1 MRQRTQSVQ
10 DGKFRT
16 ALENMRYRTCT
27 DEDIKFLKTLINN
40 KKHMLSQK
48 KFNKVPIIV
57 RYNIHRDVINRE
69 GARMYASR
77 NMQQMY
83 TFYSVDKLA
92 PEQNPKEGRIR
103 GRKKKSSLQHLN
115 PILQKVVWDLYPC
128 SSGNI
133 AGKL

>member
-1 MRQRTQSVQ
+1 MSLYDQECAIGKALWHQITTVVILRQNMRQRTQSVQ

-40 KKHMLSQK
+40 EKHMLSQK
-48 KFNKVPIIV
+48 KFNDVPIIV

-69 GARMYASR
+69 GAHMYASR

-92 PEQNPKEGRIR
+92 PEQNLKEGRIR
-103 GRKKKSSLQHLN
+103 G
-115 PILQKVVWDLYPC
+115 
-128 SSGNI
+128 
-133 AGKL
+133 